1 MRKIL
6 LSIKPKYVDAIITG
20 TKTVEYRT
28 RIRKDTNV
36 TTVLIYRSGDL
47 KKVAAQFTIG
57 GIIEGTPQQVWE
69 LTKEFGGI
77 AERDFFKYFA
87 NKDKAYAY
95 QICNL
100 VVYPK
105 PIPLCSLGIDK
116 APMSFMYIE

>member
-1 MRKIL
+1 MRKLL

-28 RIRKDTNV
+28 RTRKDKEV

-47 KKVAAQFTIG
+47 KKVVAEFTIG
-57 GIIEGTPQQVWE
+57 GIIEGTPQEVWE
-69 LTKEFGGI
+69 RTKTIGGV
-77 AERDFFKYFA
+77 EEKDYFRYFS
-87 NKDKAYAY
+87 NKDRAYAY

-100 VVYPK
+100 VVYSK
-105 PIPLCSLGIDK
+105 PIPLCSLGVDK